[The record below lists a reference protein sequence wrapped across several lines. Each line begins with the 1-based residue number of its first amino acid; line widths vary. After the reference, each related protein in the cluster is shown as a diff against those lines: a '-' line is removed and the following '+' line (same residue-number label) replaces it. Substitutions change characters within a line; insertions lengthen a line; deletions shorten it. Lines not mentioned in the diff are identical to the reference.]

1 MRCAEG
7 AVTRLFAR
15 SPTGIEA
22 IDGPVEVV
30 LRGGAV
36 RDMRRR
42 IRLGQQT
49 LPEVIEMATPTEN
62 GIVAL
67 VYARR
72 DQPGKAAEYE
82 LTKHSMQELTVLGTT
97 TA

>member
-1 MRCAEG
+1 MRCEEG
-7 AVTRLFAR
+7 AVARSFAR
-15 SPTGIEA
+15 SPSGIEA
-22 IDGPVEVV
+22 MDGPVEVV
-30 LRGGAV
+30 LRGGPV

-62 GIVAL
+62 GIVVL
-67 VYARR
+67 VFARR

-82 LTKHSMQELTVLGTT
+82 LTKHSMQELTVAGTT